1 MPSVSQFPPKPTPTW
16 PVALSSSRHARHRC
30 RFTSSWHYMLRAKCY
45 SCPSLLYVGGC
56 DSLTNLAFFRF
67 KFSIKF
73 RLLICVRIL
82 LSFRSFASFFIFT
95 TAYGFILFLSELWI
109 IYSFSLVF
117 LFFVIV
123 SWIMWL
129 CFDVWM
135 LYFILVKICWKYR
148 CWSNWLLMKIQGEI

>member
-56 DSLTNLAFFRF
+56 DSLTDLAFFRF

-117 LFFVIV
+117 LFLLLFRE
-123 SWIMWL
+123 L
-129 CFDVWM
+129 CDCVLTFGC
-135 LYFILVKICWKYR
+135 FILFWWRYVENTDAGATGY
-148 CWSNWLLMKIQGEI
+148 